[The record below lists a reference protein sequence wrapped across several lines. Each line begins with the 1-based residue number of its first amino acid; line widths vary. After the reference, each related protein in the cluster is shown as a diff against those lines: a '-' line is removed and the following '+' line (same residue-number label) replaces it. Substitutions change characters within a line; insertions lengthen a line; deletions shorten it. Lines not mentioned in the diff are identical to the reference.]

1 MKTRILAVLLA
12 LAVVLA
18 LALPTLAA
26 VPADTVPY
34 NTGTRHET
42 CTALSTQAEQYYTDG
57 AETLLKLSG
66 SKIGRAHV

>member
-1 MKTRILAVLLA
+1 MKRRILAVLLA

-34 NTGTRHET
+34 NTGTRHEL
-42 CTALSTQAEQYYTDG
+42 CTG
-57 AETLLKLSG
+57 
-66 SKIGRAHV
+66 

>member
-34 NTGTRHET
+34 NTPRDLHGPEHTGGAVLHRRRRN
-42 CTALSTQAEQYYTDG
+42 AAEAVRQHLG
-57 AETLLKLSG
+57 QLA
-66 SKIGRAHV
+66 

>member
-18 LALPTLAA
+18 LALPALAA

-34 NTGTRHET
+34 KR
-42 CTALSTQAEQYYTDG
+42 C
-57 AETLLKLSG
+57 
-66 SKIGRAHV
+66 

>member
-26 VPADTVPY
+26 VPADSVPY

-42 CTALSTQAEQYYTDG
+42 LS
-57 AETLLKLSG
+57 L
-66 SKIGRAHV
+66 IHI

>member
-1 MKTRILAVLLA
+1 MKRRILAVLLA

-42 CTALSTQAEQYYTDG
+42 CTALSTQAE
-57 AETLLKLSG
+57 
-66 SKIGRAHV
+66 